1 MTYANTVYSLQLEER
16 RTSGSFLP
24 GEIPTSSRSR
34 RVSTNDTSRSGNQAS
49 RNFFLA
55 FLPFFLGFLLLLS
68 RPNLF
73 YANKTKKSSNRSA
86 CFEQWN
92 SSKFLF
98 VPSSLFHPSLIS
110 CLKSNLLLSPFV
122 VVIARKSLNLEKQ
135 IKLSPSVA
143 LRM

>member
-1 MTYANTVYSLQLEER
+1 MTYANTVYSFQLEER

-34 RVSTNDTSRSGNQAS
+34 RVNTNDTSRSGNQAS

-68 RPNLF
+68 RPNFF
-73 YANKTKKSSNRSA
+73 YANKTKKSVRVFQTMELVQISFRRVS
-86 CFEQWN
+86 
-92 SSKFLF
+92 
-98 VPSSLFHPSLIS
+98 SSLFHPSLIS
-110 CLKSNLLLSPFV
+110 CLKSNLLLPPFV

-143 LRM
+143 LRI

>member
-1 MTYANTVYSLQLEER
+1 MTYANTVYSLQLEKR

-34 RVSTNDTSRSGNQAS
+34 RVNTNDTSRSGNQAS

-73 YANKTKKSSNRSA
+73 YANKTKKSVRVFRTMELVQISFRR
-86 CFEQWN
+86 
-92 SSKFLF
+92 

>member
-1 MTYANTVYSLQLEER
+1 M
-16 RTSGSFLP
+16 RTRCTRSSWRNAEPRVHFLS

-98 VPSSLFHPSLIS
+98 VACLPHSSPITH
-110 CLKSNLLLSPFV
+110 LLSEIKLVVIAF